1 MLKRYYEKL
10 VRDNCL
16 DKNELLKLKSKF
28 IAAYKEKK
36 LNWIEF
42 IDLYKMIALN
52 VYLIERIGY

>member
-1 MLKRYYEKL
+1 MLKRYYEEL

-16 DKNELLKLKSKF
+16 NKSELLKLKNKF
-28 IAAYKEKK
+28 ITAYKEKK

-52 VYLIERIGY
+52 VYLIERIGD

>member
-1 MLKRYYEKL
+1 MLKRYYEEL

-16 DKNELLKLKSKF
+16 DKNELLELKNKF
-28 IAAYKEKK
+28 IVAYKEKK

-52 VYLIERIGY
+52 IYLIERIDY